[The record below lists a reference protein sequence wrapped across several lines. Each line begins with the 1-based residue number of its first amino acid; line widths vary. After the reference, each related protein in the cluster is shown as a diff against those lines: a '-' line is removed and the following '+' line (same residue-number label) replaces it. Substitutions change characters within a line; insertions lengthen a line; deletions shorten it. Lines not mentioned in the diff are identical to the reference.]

1 MGANQGFMDILSH
14 GGVTLVVLVL
24 LSLWSWI
31 IIVERWLKFARAE
44 KGSERLGGRVVK
56 LLRAGQLHEARELSA
71 GVEEGAL
78 GRDRANRGHQG
89 AGGLGDAARPG
100 RARRRDRGDL

>member
-78 GRDRANRGHQG
+78 GRLLHSALSHGTRDKEVLEEALDRKAV
-89 AGGLGDAARPG
+89 
-100 RARRRDRGDL
+100 